1 MVRAPGEDAPR
12 TPPSGGVSGMSHR
25 EETPGST
32 QDTLEGLYLSAGLG
46 TPQMDPPGRAGGSS
60 WGEGDLGFPA
70 EAAAPATRIK
80 WKTTSTIFDALR
92 LLAGLVR
99 EIYLQTK

>member
-1 MVRAPGEDAPR
+1 MVQHLVR
-12 TPPSGGVSGMSHR
+12 M
-25 EETPGST
+25 EETPGPT

-46 TPQMDPPGRAGGSS
+46 MPRDPPGRADGSI
-60 WGEGDLGFPA
+60 WGEGGLGFLA
-70 EAAAPATRIK
+70 EAAAPTTRIK